1 MGIIYSH
8 NNFELNEE
16 ADTLCFNADIFE
28 SDTSKLFYKIISN
41 IENLFNVKC
50 NNKNNIIFFNNIHIH
65 IHFEINNCLFEIRL
79 IKEEKIY
86 SLGYVKTRIKLF
98 TQKNDTISKE
108 KFYNLCHHIEI

>member
-28 SDTSKLFYKIISN
+28 SDTSKIFYKIISN
-41 IENLFNVKC
+41 IENLFNTKC
-50 NNKNNIIFFNNIHIH
+50 NNKYNINFLNNIH
-65 IHFEINNCLFEIRL
+65 IHFEINNCLFEIKL
-79 IKEEKIY
+79 SKEEKMY

-98 TQKNDTISKE
+98 TQKNDTINKE
-108 KFYNLCHHIEI
+108 KFYNLCHHIDI

>member
-16 ADTLCFNADIFE
+16 ADTFCLNLDIFE
-28 SDTSKLFYKIISN
+28 NDTSKIFYKIISN
-41 IENLFNVKC
+41 IEKLFYVKC
-50 NNKNNIIFFNNIHIH
+50 NYKYIDNFLNNIHT
-65 IHFEINNCLFEIRL
+65 HFEINNCLFEIRL

-108 KFYNLCHHIEI
+108 KFHKLCSFISIS

>member
-28 SDTSKLFYKIISN
+28 SDTSKIFYKIISN
-41 IENLFNVKC
+41 IETLFNVKY
-50 NNKNNIIFFNNIHIH
+50 NHKYNDNFLNNIHT
-65 IHFEINNCLFEIRL
+65 HFEINNCLFEIKL
-79 IKEEKIY
+79 SKEEKIY
-86 SLGYVKTRIKLF
+86 SLGYVKTRLKLF

-108 KFYNLCHHIEI
+108 KFYNLCSFILK

>member
-16 ADTLCFNADIFE
+16 ADTFCFNADIFE

-41 IENLFNVKC
+41 IENLFNAKC
-50 NNKNNIIFFNNIHIH
+50 NNKNNIIFLNNIHIH

-108 KFYNLCHHIEI
+108 KFHKLCSFM